1 MSLSP
6 AGRIALRSAQ
16 AVTFVGVLMYALQAG
31 TSLCG
36 AGADS
41 FFETYVY
48 NALIFAAA
56 ALCLVRAAVVRAERG
71 AWFVLGLGMLF
82 WAAGEAYYSIF
93 YANDADPPLPNVA
106 DGLWLAFYPACYIAI
121 VMLVRERVRE
131 FRSSLW
137 LDGLVGALAASAIG
151 AALVFGALVGDGRD
165 AATVSVD
172 LAFALGDLLLLGFV
186 VAVFALTGWRPGR
199 ALLMVGAGLV
209 TSAVVDGYFLYGSAT
224 GSLPSTTLVAA
235 LWPAAALLLGVAAWL
250 KPTEA
255 QPIRFEGW
263 RVLMMPSLFAI
274 SGLALLGYH
283 TFEPQNALALIL
295 AMATLTAVIIR
306 MAVTFRENIHLL
318 QSSRH
323 EALTDALTGL
333 GNRRSLLN
341 DLHEA
346 VEQATPESP
355 RGLMLF
361 DLDGF
366 KLYNDRFGHPLGDAL
381 LSRLGD
387 QLATAVRGCGT
398 AYRLG
403 GDEFC
408 VIAGGTEETLQRV
421 TMVAQAALSAIGE
434 GFHITASAGFA
445 FIPRDA
451 NDVTLALHLA
461 DERLYSQK
469 EGTRRTTVSS
479 QTGAALL
486 QALEEREPDLRGHL
500 DHVARLSQVVGR
512 RLGLS
517 GEDLEDVARAAQLH
531 DVGKVAIP
539 DAILQKHEPLD
550 AEEWDFI
557 RSHTIVGARILGAAP
572 ALETVAK
579 IVRASHER
587 YDGAGYPDRLAG
599 EAIPLGARIVSA
611 CDAYN
616 SMISN
621 RPYGRTLSS
630 EEALEELRR
639 CAGEQFDPIVIDAV
653 CELVL
658 AGADKSALPDDG
670 ADEASP
676 PVREPVLTNVNG

>member
-6 AGRIALRSAQ
+6 AARLVLRGAQ
-16 AVTFVGVLMYALQAG
+16 AVAFCGVALYALQASTTFCG
-31 TSLCG
+31 T
-36 AGADS
+36 GADS

-56 ALCLVRAAVVRAERG
+56 AFCLVRAAVVRVERA
-71 AWFVLGLGMLF
+71 AWLVLGLGLLS

-93 YANDADPPLPNVA
+93 YASDLEPPLPNVA
-106 DGLWLAFYPACYIAI
+106 DAFWLAFYPACYIAI

-151 AALVFGALVGDGRD
+151 ADLIFGALVGGGRD
-165 AATVSVD
+165 SATVAVD
-172 LAFALGDLLLLGFV
+172 LSYALGDLLLLGFV
-186 VAVFALTGWRPGR
+186 VAVFAMTGWRPGR
-199 ALLMVGAGLV
+199 ALVMVGAGLV
-209 TSAVVDGYFLYGSAT
+209 TSAVVDGYFLYESAT
-224 GSLPSTTLVAA
+224 GSLPSTTVVAS
-235 LWPAAALLLGVAAWL
+235 LWPAAALLLGAAAWL

-263 RVLMMPSLFAI
+263 RVLVMPSLFAV
-274 SGLALLGYH
+274 SGLALLAYH
-283 TFEPQNALALIL
+283 TFRPQNALALAL
-295 AMATLTAVIIR
+295 AVATLAAVIVR
-306 MAVTFRENIHLL
+306 MAVTFGENIRLL
-318 QSSRH
+318 KSSRH

-333 GNRRSLLN
+333 GNRRKLLH
-341 DLHEA
+341 DLQQA
-346 VEQATPESP
+346 VEEATPESP

-366 KLYNDRFGHPLGDAL
+366 KQYNDRFGHPMGDAL

-387 QLATAVRGCGT
+387 QLATVATGSNG

-408 VIAGGTEETLQRV
+408 VIASGSAEELES
-421 TMVAQAALSAIGE
+421 VAEAAQEALSAIGE

-445 FIPRDA
+445 LIPRDA
-451 NDVTLALHLA
+451 SDVTLALHVA

-469 EGTRRTTVSS
+469 DGNRRSTVSS

-500 DHVARLSQVVGR
+500 DHVAELSQIVGR
-512 RLGLS
+512 KLGLA
-517 GEDLEDVARAAQLH
+517 GAELEDVARAAELH

-550 AEEWDFI
+550 ADEWDFI

-572 ALETVAK
+572 ALETVAE

-587 YDGAGYPDRLAG
+587 YDGGGYPDGLAG
-599 EAIPLGARIVSA
+599 EKIPLGARIVAA

-621 RPYGRTLSS
+621 RPYGRTMSP
-630 EEALEELRR
+630 EEALAELRR
-639 CAGEQFDPIVIDAV
+639 CAGEQFDPVVIDAV
-653 CELVL
+653 CELIR
-658 AGADKSALPDDG
+658 AGADERAP
-670 ADEASP
+670 ADAGTNGTAP
-676 PVREPVLTNVNG
+676 ADQAPVLTNANA

>member
-1 MSLSP
+1 M
-6 AGRIALRSAQ
+6 
-16 AVTFVGVLMYALQAG
+16 
-31 TSLCG
+31 
-36 AGADS
+36 
-41 FFETYVY
+41 
-48 NALIFAAA
+48 
-56 ALCLVRAAVVRAERG
+56 
-71 AWFVLGLGMLF
+71 
-82 WAAGEAYYSIF
+82 
-93 YANDADPPLPNVA
+93 
-106 DGLWLAFYPACYIAI
+106 
-121 VMLVRERVRE
+121 
-131 FRSSLW
+131 
-137 LDGLVGALAASAIG
+137 
-151 AALVFGALVGDGRD
+151 
-165 AATVSVD
+165 AT
-172 LAFALGDLLLLGFV
+172 
-186 VAVFALTGWRPGR
+186 
-199 ALLMVGAGLV
+199 
-209 TSAVVDGYFLYGSAT
+209 
-224 GSLPSTTLVAA
+224 

-263 RVLMMPSLFAI
+263 RVLLMPSLFAI

-295 AMATLTAVIIR
+295 AIATLTAVIIR

-341 DLHEA
+341 DLHQA

-355 RGLMLF
+355 YGLMLF

-421 TMVAQAALSAIGE
+421 TTVAQAALSDDRRGLPHH
-434 GFHITASAGFA
+434 GLGRVRPHSA
-445 FIPRDA
+445 RRQH
-451 NDVTLALHLA
+451 VTLALHLA

-479 QTGAALL
+479 QAGAALL

-500 DHVARLSQVVGR
+500 DHVARLSQIVGR

-517 GEDLEDVARAAQLH
+517 GEELADVSRAAQLH

-658 AGADKSALPDDG
+658 AGADESALPDDG